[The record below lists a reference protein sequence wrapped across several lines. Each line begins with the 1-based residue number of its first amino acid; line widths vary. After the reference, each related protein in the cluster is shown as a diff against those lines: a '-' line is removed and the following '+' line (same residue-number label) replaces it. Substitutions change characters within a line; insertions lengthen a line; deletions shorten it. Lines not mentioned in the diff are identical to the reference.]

1 MKNIKEKPNYNFFVN
16 TGLYIIEPKVLKLIP
31 KNIKF
36 DMTELLKKVG
46 KSKMRVGVFPIS
58 ENSWMDIG
66 HWSEYNKNIDKINK

>member
-31 KNIKF
+31 ENIKF
-36 DMTELLKKVG
+36 DMTELLDKVG
-46 KSKMRVGVFPIS
+46 KSKMRVGVFPIP

-66 HWSEYNKNIDKINK
+66 QWSEYNKNINKIK